1 MTLKGYDL
9 SEHQATTPSFV
20 GHSFVVLRASIGTAK
35 DTRYDQ
41 HYAAARAAGVVVMA
55 YAYGLPADR
64 APIAD
69 QAATFLSVAQDAD
82 FLWLD
87 QEEAGF
93 DDAQAQAFI
102 DQVHVKG
109 KPIGL
114 YHSASGFGGVRC
126 DAKWVADWR
135 DASETAGY
143 PRTADGSKEFP
154 GWTLWQ
160 YDGGGADGL
169 DNNYWNPDRPIA
181 ELLRKGYV
189 TQAKY
194 GEAVALIA
202 HQAAVIAQQ
211 EGQIA
216 AHETANAILAE
227 RNDALEV
234 RLAAA
239 EGEIAHLRADV
250 LEQAQEITAL
260 GVSLLECQADLAE
273 APAIERERIA
283 QAEAERIRAT

>member
-1 MTLKGYDL
+1 MIRGYDL
-9 SEHQATTPSFV
+9 SQHQAVTPPFD

-55 YAYGLPADR
+55 YHYGFPADR

-69 QAATFLSVAQDAD
+69 QAATFLEVAKDAD

-135 DASETAGY
+135 DASEAAGY

-154 GWTLWQ
+154 AWDLWQ
-160 YDGGGADGL
+160 YDGAGADGL

-181 ELLRKGYV
+181 ALLRKGYV
-189 TQAKY
+189 TETEYDA
-194 GEAVALIA
+194 ALA
-202 HQAAVIAQQ
+202 
-211 EGQIA
+211 
-216 AHETANAILAE
+216 
-227 RNDALEV
+227 

-239 EGEIAHLRADV
+239 EGEITHLRADV
-250 LEQAQEITAL
+250 AERDAEIAHLTETNLAL
-260 GVSLLECQADLAE
+260 AADLAE